1 MKNKIGR
8 FFGPPCIFSQGIE
21 YKKSLSAAEQIKK
34 NNIEPGYKIKN
45 NIVRASFQIIQV
57 TRPCS

>member
-1 MKNKIGR
+1 M
-8 FFGPPCIFSQGIE
+8 FSQGIE